1 VINFTD
7 QAREKILGFMKDTGD
22 QENLAIRIG
31 ISGQGPDGFI
41 YEFYLDLKGN
51 AKPADIVEHNDGLI
65 AIIDGKSAHLLDG
78 ATIDWKET
86 VDGSGFDVDN
96 PNPVP
101 PPQPKPEPKLDTPV
115 AKKVQKLIDERINP
129 GVASHGGFVELIDVQ
144 GDTVY
149 VRLGGG
155 CQGCGMVNVT
165 LKQGIEVIFK
175 EEIPEIAHVVDT
187 TDHAGGTNPY
197 YQPAK

>member
-1 VINFTD
+1 VIKFTD

-22 QENLAIRIG
+22 EEGLAIRIA
-31 ISGQGPDGFI
+31 ITGQSDTGFT
-41 YEFYLDLKGN
+41 YEFFLDLKEN
-51 AKPADIVEHNDGLI
+51 AKPADVVEHHDGLA
-65 AIIDGKSAHLLDG
+65 AIIDGKSARLLDG
-78 ATIDWKET
+78 VTIDWKET

-101 PPQPKPEPKLDTPV
+101 PLQPKQEPKLDTPV
-115 AKKVQKLIDERINP
+115 AKKVQKLIDERVNP

-175 EEIPEIAHVVDT
+175 EEIPEITQVVDV

>member
-1 VINFTD
+1 VVKFTA

-22 QENLAIRIG
+22 EEGLAIRIA
-31 ISGQGPDGFI
+31 ITGQSSEGFT
-41 YEFYLDLKGN
+41 YEFFLDVKEN
-51 AKPADIVEHNDGLI
+51 ARPTDVVEHHEGLT
-65 AIIDGKSAHLLDG
+65 AIIDGKSARLLDG
-78 ATIDWKET
+78 VTVDWKET

-101 PPQPKPEPKLDTPV
+101 PPQPKPEPKLETPV

-129 GVASHGGFVELIDVQ
+129 EVASHGGFVELIDVQ

-165 LKQGIEVIFK
+165 LKQGIEVILK
-175 EEIPEIAHVVDT
+175 EEIPELSQVVDV

-197 YQPAK
+197 YQSAK